1 MDHSKKRYNIGEVA
15 ELLGVSRDTLR
26 IYEEE
31 GLVAPMR
38 GENGYRLYSDE
49 DICGLISIKFHR
61 LNDVPMKEIRNIID
75 PSSDKADSMG
85 HIRDIILRRIEAE
98 EAELLRHRRNLGRL
112 RLSLRYY
119 DSTDI
124 REAELKEVCFYRI
137 SAIRNEFKEVMG
149 DWFRLSAS
157 DSDLGLCYLCCM
169 EKLYGYSEEG
179 FKGFLMIKEHE
190 LIAMERED
198 LMEAAERVALGSCL
212 VMRTASKSPVPSETE
227 LSILK
232 REAAELGLSPRPGAP
247 FYSYFTCRHEDRAS
261 GGPRYILELC
271 LPVEK

>member
-61 LNDVPMKEIRNIID
+61 LNDVPTKEIRNIID

-98 EAELLRHRRNLGRL
+98 E
-112 RLSLRYY
+112 
-119 DSTDI
+119 
-124 REAELKEVCFYRI
+124 
-137 SAIRNEFKEVMG
+137 
-149 DWFRLSAS
+149 
-157 DSDLGLCYLCCM
+157 
-169 EKLYGYSEEG
+169 
-179 FKGFLMIKEHE
+179 
-190 LIAMERED
+190 
-198 LMEAAERVALGSCL
+198 
-212 VMRTASKSPVPSETE
+212 
-227 LSILK
+227 
-232 REAAELGLSPRPGAP
+232 AELGLSPRPGAP